1 MPPRQRT
8 MLPRARPEAIHCS
21 PSALASLSLLFLE
34 DLARR
39 LSGHPLS
46 DKYQTPTLVLFYV
59 LRLYQA
65 VLFNC
70 FLRPICWPSCVL
82 YPTTF
87 LIQVV
92 FFLSYLTY
100 QNEGVTVFLSPIVAV
115 LILKYSTQTLQ
126 TNFTKLYS
134 TTSLSRSSPS
144 LIQPFILGTYLNHL
158 GLLFG

>member
-1 MPPRQRT
+1 LNYLFVTYTKALFTLLPNHLSSWSLRFEPLPLRRMPPRQRT

-100 QNEGVTVFLSPIVAV
+100 QNEGVTVF
-115 LILKYSTQTLQ
+115 
-126 TNFTKLYS
+126 
-134 TTSLSRSSPS
+134 
-144 LIQPFILGTYLNHL
+144 
-158 GLLFG
+158 